1 MTTETDN
8 TKPKSS
14 KYDSKTIALFATI
27 ALLAGVIIGL
37 VSSNRD
43 GDGFMGMNHNNHSN
57 NGMMGNNP
65 TPNETDVSGPDA
77 MFFQMMIPHH
87 QQAIDMSNLALK
99 TSKNA
104 ELIALAKNIIAAQ
117 SAEIT
122 QMKQWLSDAGEFTDV
137 PDHMGHG
144 MGGMLTDA
152 EFADLAKA
160 TGTEFDK
167 LWLQGMIGHHEGALH
182 MVNMIDNSA
191 NSSTKKFGEDVTT
204 AQSAEITQMKA
215 MLAKLG

>member
-1 MTTETDN
+1 MSNEPTSD
-8 TKPKSS
+8 KPMK
-14 KYDSKTIALFATI
+14 KDSKTIALFATI
-27 ALLAGVIIGL
+27 ALLAGVIIGYA
-37 VSSNRD
+37 SSHHD
-43 GDGFMGMNHNNHSN
+43 DGFMGMHHGDQTS

-65 TPNETDVSGPDA
+65 KPNPTGVSGPDV

-104 ELIALAKNIIAAQ
+104 ELVALAQKIIAAQ
-117 SAEIT
+117 TAEIT
-122 QMKQWLSDAGEFTDV
+122 QMKLWLTDAGESTEV

-160 TGTEFDK
+160 TGSEFDK
-167 LWLQGMIGHHEGALH
+167 LWLQGMIGHHEGAIH
-182 MVNMIDNSA
+182 MVTMIDNSPNA
-191 NSSTKKFGEDVTT
+191 TSKKFGEDVTT